1 MVTKKTNKI
10 SQKDINLLL
19 KKFII
24 IIRKIS
30 NSCGNKNKKIAKGGG
45 GFFDSIKG
53 KEDKNLLKELNS
65 FIDVELK
72 KSVLTFYAIA
82 SDPSKN
88 LSALTF
94 FSHENINPD
103 NKDSLHNTDNVKY
116 NKSRDNKIEVYI
128 ERNKGKI
135 ISNISYK
142 NYDMLAAND
151 DSKHHNGFYIFYL
164 YNNNIKYI
172 TTKFTDL
179 NSVQTI
185 YNYYKLNE
193 NIYKEIKESNEYN
206 LPKQDIQ
213 LIKRVV
219 ILNSINLQEPKD
231 TKNEDP
237 IISYYKYF
245 TYISSIIDKYE
256 KDPIQFDIEYLK
268 NLQENGG
275 KINYNI
281 LKHATILNIGIELKK
296 LKNILINYE

>member
-45 GFFDSIKG
+45 FFDSIRG

-72 KSVLTFYAIA
+72 KSVQNFYAIA
-82 SDPSKN
+82 TDPFKN

-103 NKDSLHNTDNVKY
+103 NKDSLHNTENVQY
-116 NKSRDNKIEVYI
+116 NKSRDNNIEVYI

-135 ISNISYK
+135 LSNINNDKIDIVPAIDNSK
-142 NYDMLAAND
+142 N
-151 DSKHHNGFYIFYL
+151 HNGFYILYL
-164 YNNNIKYI
+164 YNNDIKYI
-172 TTKFTDL
+172 TTKFKDI
-179 NSVQTI
+179 NSVQRI
-185 YNYYKLNE
+185 YKYYILNE

-206 LPKQDIQ
+206 LQKQDLQI
-213 LIKRVV
+213 IKDYA
-219 ILNSINLQEPKD
+219 ILNSINLEE
-231 TKNEDP
+231 TKVADKEDP

-245 TYISSIIDKYE
+245 KYIRYILNKYE
-256 KDPIQFDIEYLK
+256 KKPEQFDIEYLK

-281 LKHATILNIGIELKK
+281 LKHATILNIGIVLKT

>member
-45 GFFDSIKG
+45 FFDSIRG

-72 KSVLTFYAIA
+72 KSVQTFYAIA
-82 SDPSKN
+82 NDPSKN
-88 LSALTF
+88 LSPLKF
-94 FSHENINPD
+94 FSHDNINPD
-103 NKDSLHNTDNVKY
+103 NKDSLHNTENVQY
-116 NKSRDNKIEVYI
+116 NKSGDNRIEGYI
-128 ERNKGKI
+128 EKNKGII
-135 ISNISYK
+135 ISDINNRNFHIVPAKDNS
-142 NYDMLAAND
+142 N
-151 DSKHHNGFYIFYL
+151 HHNGFYILYL
-164 YNNNIKYI
+164 YNNEIKYI
-172 TTKFTDL
+172 TTKFIDMKT
-179 NSVQTI
+179 VQTI

-193 NIYKEIKESNEYN
+193 YIYKAIKESNEYN
-206 LPKQDIQ
+206 LQNKDFEI
-213 LIKRVV
+213 LKNYAL
-219 ILNSINLQEPKD
+219 LNSINLVEPKI
-231 TKNEDP
+231 TKKEDP

-245 TYISSIIDKYE
+245 TYISLIVNKYE
-256 KDPIQFDIEYLK
+256 KYPTQFDIEYLK
-268 NLQENGG
+268 ELQENGG

-281 LKHATILNIGIELKK
+281 LKHATIFNIGIELKK